1 MDTLDTEQAAE
12 FLRIHPV
19 TLKAKA
25 RSGEIPGAKIGKRW
39 VFLQVDLVA
48 YLRAQYA
55 ARVSQGDTQ
64 ENQECHLSGA
74 KTLPVGGSNSLFW
87 EKRYIAA
94 LGRPTGSRLRNSM
107 TG

>member
-1 MDTLDTEQAAE
+1 MDTLDTEQAAA

-25 RSGEIPGAKIGKRW
+25 RGGEIPGAKIGRRW
-39 VFLQVDLVA
+39 VFLQIDLVA

-55 ARVSQGDTQ
+55 ARMSQGDTQ
-64 ENQECHLSGA
+64 ENYGCHLSGA
-74 KTLPVGGSNSLFW
+74 RTLPVGGSNSLSW

-94 LGRPTGSRLRNSM
+94 LGRPTKSRPRNSM